1 MSVSKMDCV
10 AVLRGKGEARV
21 SLFRHFAPVTVNA
34 IIRELPISSR
44 VTIYAKAMICV
55 TTALR
60 LGVEKQ
66 KYGLSKGDVAF
77 VPATSS
83 ICFFLSNA
91 KSERPLNPVGKIEE
105 GVENLERASVGDVI
119 ELKALRQDAT

>member
-21 SLFRHFAPVTVNA
+21 NLFRHFAPVTVNA

-44 VTIYAKAMICV
+44 VTIYPKAMICLM
-55 TTALR
+55 TALR

-66 KYGLSKGDVAF
+66 KYEFSKSDVAF

-83 ICFFLSNA
+83 ICFFFSNA
-91 KSERPLNPVGKIEE
+91 KSERPLNPVGRIEE
-105 GVENLERASVGDVI
+105 GLEKLERASAGDVI
-119 ELKALRQDAT
+119 ELKAIRQDAT

>member
-1 MSVSKMDCV
+1 MSVSKVDCV
-10 AVLRGKGEARV
+10 AVLRGKGEATV
-21 SLFRHFAPVTVNA
+21 SLFRHYAPVTVSA

-44 VTIYAKAMICV
+44 VTIYPKAMMCV
-55 TTALR
+55 MTTLR

-66 KYGLSKGDVAF
+66 KYEFSKSDVAF

-105 GVENLERASVGDVI
+105 GLEKLERASAGDVL
-119 ELKALRQDAT
+119 ELKAVRQDAI